1 MILLPLS
8 VAFAAV
14 STLITLFFMTGILL
28 PKAEEEFIP

>member
-14 STLITLFFMTGILL
+14 STLITLFLITGIFPLI
-28 PKAEEEFIP
+28 AEEELIP